1 MDKNFFIMGA
11 PNAGKSTYLA
21 ALWHSINQNEVPT
34 KLTLKEMTGDSQ
46 YLYRLEKKWLEI
58 EVLGRT
64 VPDQEKPELS
74 LLLTDGNDELKLE
87 FPDLSGETFQ
97 SIYET
102 REITAELYRKIEQAD
117 VILYFINV
125 ENIIPAVLIPEISKK
140 LRSTDTP
147 DDNKIIERKPSE
159 DPTQIQIIDLLQI
172 ISEIKGEKI
181 NLGIIFSA
189 WDLLQDSER
198 NTAPDDYLKDK
209 MNMLWQ
215 YIEANA
221 KRFDTKVWG
230 VSAMGGKAEEV
241 DKLLS
246 VDEPVKRIKVINER
260 KEMSHDLTSIIL
272 EMSGELYER

>member
-34 KLTLKEMTGDSQ
+34 KLSLKEMTGDSQ

-97 SIYET
+97 SIYES
-102 REITAELYRKIEQAD
+102 REITAELYRKIKQAD

-140 LRSTDTP
+140 FRNIDTP
-147 DDNKIIERKPSE
+147 DEN
-159 DPTQIQIIDLLQI
+159 
-172 ISEIKGEKI
+172 EIMK
-181 NLGIIFSA
+181 
-189 WDLLQDSER
+189 
-198 NTAPDDYLKDK
+198 
-209 MNMLWQ
+209 
-215 YIEANA
+215 
-221 KRFDTKVWG
+221 
-230 VSAMGGKAEEV
+230 
-241 DKLLS
+241 
-246 VDEPVKRIKVINER
+246 
-260 KEMSHDLTSIIL
+260 
-272 EMSGELYER
+272 